1 MHDFSQWLQSADGMD
16 CGTNRALILIVGILI
31 SIVFGVMCESVA
43 SAFAVLTC
51 ACLLAGGL
59 SSHTLKSEIEQVWGL
74 ESVSSE
80 CDLSD
85 HDLPT
90 KNMKCYVTDKAG
102 RKQLVEIRISKDG
115 TKLGLYD
122 TDGKALKTAGK
133 ERNSALEGFTKWLAA

>member
-1 MHDFSQWLQSADGMD
+1 MHDFSQWLQSADGTD
-16 CGTNRALILIVGILI
+16 CTLILIVGILI
-31 SIVFGVMCESVA
+31 SLVIGVMCESVTA
-43 SAFAVLTC
+43 AFAALTC

-80 CDLSD
+80 CGLPD
-85 HDLPT
+85 HELPT
-90 KNMKCYVTDKAG
+90 KNLKCYVTDKTG
-102 RKQLVEIRISKDG
+102 RKRLAEIRVSKDG

-133 ERNSALEGFTKWLAA
+133 E

>member
-1 MHDFSQWLQSADGMD
+1 MYDFSQWLQSVDGMD

-43 SAFAVLTC
+43 AAFAVLTC

-80 CDLSD
+80 CDL
-85 HDLPT
+85 PT
-90 KNMKCYVTDKAG
+90 KNMKCYVTDKTG

-122 TDGKALKTAGK
+122 TDGKALKTTGK
-133 ERNSALEGFTKWLAA
+133 ERDSALEGFTEWLAA